1 MLRYFQQKNI
11 NGMLLYDGPNFY
23 IIEYEWL
30 KDRKM
35 IIIYVILTKLL
46 PAVFLLYFL
55 NSRNSQVA
63 YSLCFY
69 TSVALIIIEIIQMK
83 SQGLVDYLT
92 DFMNILDLAGNIFG
106 LIWLGQYNTRC
117 LDKKGKLSIFTHYS
131 IYLF

>member
-55 NSRNSQVA
+55 NSRNS
-63 YSLCFY
+63 
-69 TSVALIIIEIIQMK
+69 
-83 SQGLVDYLT
+83 
-92 DFMNILDLAGNIFG
+92 
-106 LIWLGQYNTRC
+106 
-117 LDKKGKLSIFTHYS
+117 
-131 IYLF
+131 